1 MKLATFNIN
10 GITKRLAN
18 LIEWLADAQPDVVA
32 LQEIKCRNAEFPHR
46 ALAAV
51 GYQAIVHGQGP
62 HHGVAIL
69 ARNATPLETR
79 RALPG
84 DPVDKEARYLEAAID
99 GLLVCC
105 LYLPNGNPQPGPK
118 FDYKLAWFARLIQH
132 AEELNAQHLPVV
144 ILGDFTVVPTDFD
157 IYSPRSW
164 TKNALLQPE
173 PRRLYARLL
182 EYGWTDALRTLFT
195 EDPMFTFWQYYR
207 DAWPRDAGWRLDHL
221 LLNDVLA
228 PRLVTAGGD
237 RDVRGRP
244 NASDH
249 APAWIELRDAP

>member
-1 MKLATFNIN
+1 M
-10 GITKRLAN
+10 
-18 LIEWLADAQPDVVA
+18 
-32 LQEIKCRNAEFPHR
+32 
-46 ALAAV
+46 
-51 GYQAIVHGQGP
+51 
-62 HHGVAIL
+62 
-69 ARNATPLETR
+69 
-79 RALPG
+79 
-84 DPVDKEARYLEAAID
+84 
-99 GLLVCC
+99 
-105 LYLPNGNPQPGPK
+105 
-118 FDYKLAWFARLIQH
+118 
-132 AEELNAQHLPVV
+132 
-144 ILGDFTVVPTDFD
+144 ILGDFNVVPTDFD

-228 PRLVTAGGD
+228 PRLVTAGVD